1 MSQIGLFVVFNSF
14 LPFTDIGTDA
24 YTSWDLFKAGHINWA
39 LLTFYLF
46 WNSFILH
53 LFEFF
58 LWSTQAWWNEDKD
71 YAWRKELKKVAIA
84 LPFVYPIKHLHD
96 AQGLRKMGFG
106 TKRFDQKNSRKV
118 EKIKREAVLLSI
130 QESFT
135 EAGPQTVVTLVK
147 LFSTGSISNAQV
159 ISLVFSFSSLALSS
173 AKAFFILRTQDESD
187 PDPDIKMLLLRI
199 VPRDLLIV
207 TNSAILWAVAG
218 GLLGPYIV
226 FGLVFNFLVTLGALY
241 LLDKRNHKVFNAG
254 RSQEGFKFQ
263 GALTSV
269 WLASVVGHPKSNYFL
284 TASITSLVSK
294 VLLLLFAI
302 LLSRTGSIYRRPIL
316 TECRD
321 QSDINQD
328 VKPLYGPFLPGFE
341 MSIVSGVHM
350 FKPFKNSS
358 CFVTTDTF
366 YQKQEEYPNVTPDI
380 CFCKAS
386 AEDFNSCFHD
396 VGLVKKVRICED
408 WFAELLLEVLVALLL
423 TISTAHAAMAIKYLH
438 EVSDNTKLFDLT
450 KTFLYCFSTTPILHR
465 SYIFQLLKEGDHRQL
480 ESILDTCRSRPSGV
494 KQVENIVNRANYEGE
509 TPLHCS
515 TRKSKTECTKLLL
528 ISGALPMANCD
539 GKFPDIGPQLNNEEV
554 VKKLME
560 AKQKNQ
566 LSRDCLRG
574 LAGQANERKS
584 AQLSALLSLEEG
596 GDIQTTL

>member
-1 MSQIGLFVVFNSF
+1 M
-14 LPFTDIGTDA
+14 
-24 YTSWDLFKAGHINWA
+24 
-39 LLTFYLF
+39 
-46 WNSFILH
+46 
-53 LFEFF
+53 
-58 LWSTQAWWNEDKD
+58 
-71 YAWRKELKKVAIA
+71 
-84 LPFVYPIKHLHD
+84 
-96 AQGLRKMGFG
+96 
-106 TKRFDQKNSRKV
+106 
-118 EKIKREAVLLSI
+118 
-130 QESFT
+130 
-135 EAGPQTVVTLVK
+135 
-147 LFSTGSISNAQV
+147 
-159 ISLVFSFSSLALSS
+159 
-173 AKAFFILRTQDESD
+173 
-187 PDPDIKMLLLRI
+187 
-199 VPRDLLIV
+199 
-207 TNSAILWAVAG
+207 TNSANLWAVTG

-480 ESILDTCRSRPSGV
+480 ESMLDTCRSRPSGV

-574 LAGQANERKS
+574 LAGQANERRS

-596 GDIQTTL
+596 RDIQTTL